1 MKVVV
6 LLLDV
11 DLGGERERSCL
22 TLAGSLAAEGHE
34 VVVVS
39 VLRTAEEQPTPLQ
52 TQVEVQYL
60 IDVRASAAP
69 RLLRGDLDLDL
80 AARLHSLGSILVPH
94 HGDERVSGLV
104 DVAVEAALSRSQA
117 DVVVTED
124 SSLLAAA
131 VQVLPASCALV
142 HHEHDWAAD
151 DSRLAEALRFSA
163 PRADAVVV
171 PTESARIRL
180 HDTLGPACPPVT
192 VVPPALHPA
201 FRPRATLESRVVVA
215 AGPLTMEKQHAR
227 LVDAFGEIAEE
238 APGWRLRLVG
248 DGAQRRELV
257 RTVRRLRLW
266 NRVELPG
273 DVLDTPSLW
282 ALASV
287 AVVPSRGEAY
297 PTAALEAMAAG
308 VPVVAF
314 DTPSGNRALVRHE
327 ENGLLVSAA
336 STSGLAS
343 ALLRL
348 VREDEL
354 RLRLG
359 RGALQTARS
368 HDAESCGRTWTGI
381 LSDARER
388 CSQTPSPLLRRLGET
403 SSAAPTPSRSS
414 ARPIAPTRG
423 GPTTP
428 AQARSAGLSW
438 AVDCARRTSAHW
450 FVIPPRGRQGST
462 VVVPMMDRSRFLDAL
477 AGPGAPATLCAVDT
491 AGGGWPERIG
501 PLDQLPHA
509 LAPARTARISVQ
521 PWPDDEHGQPGV
533 LSSGSRTDVEFWE
546 AAPDGTLV
554 SSGPNP
560 FVNRVP
566 LTADTVEIEV
576 EGVSVRTL
584 PLMTEPT
591 LHDCRFPVD
600 AVYTWVDGADP
611 TWDAAR
617 RARLAQAHGV
627 AQSRTSS
634 GRARFVSRD
643 ELRFSLRSLHLFAP
657 WIRTIHLV
665 TAGQAP
671 DWLVAHP
678 RIRLVDHREILPADA
693 LPTFNSHAI
702 ESGLHRIEGLAE
714 HFVYLNDDFMLGRPL
729 GPHHFFTAAG
739 QPRVFFSHV
748 KLGVDDTP
756 DAAPWLRAAW
766 NNRRLLLEEFGAVIT
781 HSLMHA
787 PYAHRISVLREI
799 EERWP
804 DDVAMTA
811 HAPFRS
817 ESDLSLLSS
826 FAQHYGLLTGAAVE
840 ADARTAYVDISAS
853 DVVRRLK
860 GLQSRDQDFIC
871 LGDHHDHAL
880 NPVMLQQA
888 LETFYTTYF
897 PTAAPWEAADLS

>member
-1 MKVVV
+1 MKVVL

-11 DLGGERERSCL
+11 DRAGDRERSFL
-22 TLAGSLAAEGHE
+22 TLARALAAAGQQ
-34 VVVVS
+34 VVVLS
-39 VLRTAEEQPTPLQ
+39 ILRSSEQPSPLLDPRI
-52 TQVEVQYL
+52 EVQHL
-60 IDVRASAAP
+60 IDVRAPGAP
-69 RLLRGDLDLDL
+69 RPLRDDVDPEL
-80 AARLHSLGSILVPH
+80 AARLHAVGSVLVPSH
-94 HGDERVSGLV
+94 WDDQLSGLA
-104 DVAVEAALSRSQA
+104 DVLLEAALGEIGA

-124 SSLLAAA
+124 PTLLAAA
-131 VQVLPASCALV
+131 AQVLPASCSLV
-142 HHEHDWAAD
+142 HQEHGWSAD
-151 DSRLAEALRFSA
+151 DSPIADALRFFA

-171 PTESARIRL
+171 PTEAARTRL
-180 HDTLGPACPPVT
+180 GETLGPSAPPVV
-192 VVPPALHPA
+192 VVPPALEQG

-215 AGPLTMEKQHAR
+215 SGPFTMDKQHSR
-227 LVDAFGEIAEE
+227 LVEAFGEVADRV
-238 APGWRLRLVG
+238 PGWRLRLVG

-257 RTVRRLRLW
+257 RAVRRLGLW

-273 DVLDTPSLW
+273 EVPDTASAW

-287 AVVPSRGEAY
+287 SVVPSRSEAF
-297 PTAALEAMAAG
+297 PLSALEAMAAG

-314 DTPSGNRALVRHE
+314 DNPSGNRALVRHE
-327 ENGLLVSAA
+327 ENGLLVGSA

-348 VREDEL
+348 MGDDAL

-359 RGALQTARS
+359 TAALQTSRAYS
-368 HDAESCGRTWTGI
+368 AETIARTWLEV
-381 LSDARER
+381 LSDAVQRR
-388 CSQTPSPLLRRLGET
+388 DQTPGRLLRRLGET
-403 SSAAPTPSRSS
+403 SSAATARSHGR
-414 ARPIAPTRG
+414 ARPVDDPTG
-423 GPTTP
+423 APTTP
-428 AQARSAGLSW
+428 AEARGVGLAW
-438 AVDCARRTSAHW
+438 AVDCARRTSEHW
-450 FVIPPRGRQGST
+450 FLIPPHGGHSATVVIP
-462 VVVPMMDRSRFLDAL
+462 MADRARFLDAL
-477 AGPGAPATLCAVDT
+477 AGPGAPAWLCAVDT
-491 AGGGWPERIG
+491 AGGGWPERVG
-501 PLDQLPHA
+501 PLDRLPRE
-509 LAPARTARISVQ
+509 LVPVRTVRISLQ
-521 PWPDDEHGQPGV
+521 PWPDDDVEQPGV

-560 FVNRVP
+560 FVSRVP
-566 LTADTVEIEV
+566 HAPDTVEVEV
-576 EGVSVRTL
+576 EGVLARTL

-591 LHDCRFPVD
+591 VHDCRFPVD
-600 AVYTWVDGADP
+600 AVYTWVDGDDP
-611 TWDAAR
+611 AWDAAR
-617 RARLAQAHGV
+617 RARLARMQGV
-627 AQSRTSS
+627 AHSRTSS

-643 ELRFSLRSLHLFAP
+643 ELRYSLRSLHLFAP

-665 TAGQAP
+665 TAGQTP

-678 RIRLVDHREILPADA
+678 RIRVVDHREILPADA

-714 HFVYLNDDFMLGRPL
+714 HFVYLNDDFLLGRPL
-729 GPHHFFTAAG
+729 EPRRFFTAAG
-739 QPRVFFSHV
+739 QPRVFFSHL

-766 NNRRLLLEEFGAVIT
+766 NNRRLLQEEFGAVIT

-787 PYAHRISVLREI
+787 PYAHRVSVLREI

-804 DDVAMTA
+804 AEVAATA

-826 FAQHYGLLTGAAVE
+826 FAQHYGLLTGTAVE
-840 ADARTAYVDISAS
+840 AEARTAYVDISAS

-860 GLQSRDQDFIC
+860 GLQAREQDFIC

-888 LETFYTTYF
+888 LEGFYTTYF
-897 PTAAPWEAADLS
+897 PTAAPWEAADPS